1 MVFRIKIYFGSSAD
15 KTYYWIGHGM
25 AGKDESRNTLGW
37 LDGEEGLRVVELK
50 ARPSHWKEE
59 GYDI

>member
-1 MVFRIKIYFGSSAD
+1 
-15 KTYYWIGHGM
+15 M